1 MSIPKYK
8 KIYDKI
14 VQLILTNQWAV
25 GSNMKSENELI
36 KLFDVSRLTIRNVL
50 SILENEGRI
59 SRSRGKA
66 TLILDRLLQNSKK
79 SEIKDFS
86 VTLNADYKLI
96 EMQVV
101 KNNFSKKF
109 INSSSL
115 YYIKRIRRLKN
126 NEIYLIS
133 RAYIPIDII
142 GKISDSGNC
151 FNINS
156 IVTLNDGKYVEN
168 KKTSAAF
175 RKILS
180 LKEIENNVIEEVI
193 DQTIDWIDKDSNP
206 RAYGL
211 EDYYYSG
218 PLHNPREYTGMR
230 LMVSIE
236 ELKSI
241 PSVKQID
248 LSLIHI

>member
-1 MSIPKYK
+1 MSTPKYK

-59 SRSRGKA
+59 LRSRGKA
-66 TLILDRLLQNSKK
+66 TLILDRLLINSTK

-96 EMQVV
+96 DVQVV
-101 KNNFSKKF
+101 KNNLSKKF
-109 INSSSL
+109 TNSSSL

-142 GKISDSGNC
+142 GKITSKNIFKDKNLLDVLINKFQIKMKKSEQEISAIKLGKNDSDTFKITQGYPAV
-151 FNINS
+151 INS
-156 IVTLNDGKYVEN
+156 WYFYD
-168 KKTSAAF
+168 
-175 RKILS
+175 LS
-180 LKEIENNVIEEVI
+180 NRLVLI
-193 DQTIDWIDKDSNP
+193 DQELTVEPLKVQN
-206 RAYGL
+206 
-211 EDYYYSG
+211 YY
-218 PLHNPREYTGMR
+218 H
-230 LMVSIE
+230 
-236 ELKSI
+236 
-241 PSVKQID
+241 
-248 LSLIHI
+248 

>member
-8 KIYDKI
+8 KIYDEI
-14 VQLILTNQWAV
+14 IQLILTNKWAV

-36 KLFDVSRLTIRNVL
+36 EFFGVSRITIRNVL
-50 SILENEGRI
+50 SILENEGKI
-59 SRSRGKA
+59 LRSRGKA

-79 SEIKDFS
+79 YEIKDFS

-142 GKISDSGNC
+142 GKISNKNIFKDKNLLDVLISKFQIKMKKRDKSFLTLLFFKSVLMGTVNKLPGISGGLVALITG
-151 FNINS
+151 FYIEMINS
-156 IVTLNDGKYVEN
+156 L
-168 KKTSAAF
+168 KKLDF
-175 RKILS
+175 
-180 LKEIENNVIEEVI
+180 NVIKLLFSLNFKKI
-193 DQTIDWIDKDSNP
+193 NKD
-206 RAYGL
+206 
-211 EDYYYSG
+211 
-218 PLHNPREYTGMR
+218 
-230 LMVSIE
+230 
-236 ELKSI
+236 
-241 PSVKQID
+241 
-248 LSLIHI
+248 

>member
-1 MSIPKYK
+1 MSITKYK
-8 KIYDKI
+8 KIYDEI
-14 VQLILTNQWAV
+14 VQLILTNKWAV

-36 KLFDVSRLTIRNVL
+36 DFFGVSRITIRNVL

-59 SRSRGKA
+59 LRSRGKA

-142 GKISDSGNC
+142 GKIPNKNIFNDKNLLDVLISKFQIKMKKSEQEISAITLDKNDSDMFKAPKGYPAVV
-151 FNINS
+151 NS
-156 IVTLNDGKYVEN
+156 WYFYDFSNRLVL
-168 KKTSAAF
+168 
-175 RKILS
+175 
-180 LKEIENNVIEEVI
+180 I
-193 DQTIDWIDKDSNP
+193 DQERTIK
-206 RAYGL
+206 
-211 EDYYYSG
+211 
-218 PLHNPREYTGMR
+218 PLKVLNNY
-230 LMVSIE
+230 
-236 ELKSI
+236 
-241 PSVKQID
+241 Q
-248 LSLIHI
+248 